1 MAKPGSSTSSSNSK
15 IYITQTFQ
23 KRYTPFMATLKPLL
37 KYITTIDFGTLTYE
51 KDLDSILRKAKMKIV
66 ENSIISGSIDTSL
79 QAARVIVLDPFAT
92 VEDVGNMENLCC
104 NSTGQYTKKIA

>member
-1 MAKPGSSTSSSNSK
+1 MMVKSAESTSSTNNK

-51 KDLDSILRKAKMKIV
+51 KDLDSILQKATMKIV
-66 ENSIISGSIDTSL
+66 ENSIISGSVDTAL
-79 QAARVIVLDPFAT
+79 QAARIIVLDPFVT
-92 VEDVGNMENLCC
+92 VDDPDAMENLCC
-104 NSTGQYTKKIA
+104 